1 MLRLLVA
8 AMLLAACR
16 GGKAPSAHKDAGRDG
31 PASVVSVIP
40 KLPISRDG
48 ARALTELDNE
58 LEAMRD
64 VPMRLVPLLLARA
77 QIRGD
82 LRDYQD
88 ALDVTAALVRMQATE
103 ADAWKLRVQA
113 LLAVHDFAA
122 AKLALATLASLHID
136 PSFLVDYQT
145 TLAEASGDAD
155 TALALREK
163 QASAAPNP
171 STLTAYAVTLAQ
183 AGKTD
188 EAKALIPKAAAAV
201 RDNPA
206 QLLAW
211 LLFQWGRVHELAGE
225 LAVARD
231 FFAAAHARLPGY
243 VDATAHLA
251 QTQIATGDRAAA
263 TQVVDEALKAQRHP
277 ELLALAAEL
286 GHPEL
291 AAEAKAA
298 WEAYVAA
305 LPLAFSDHAARFYL
319 GVGHDPAR
327 ALALA
332 KVNQANRDTR
342 EARALVIEAAL
353 AGNDTRA
360 ACAVVDPLVSGGT
373 RAERF
378 MAWQALSRCGR
389 TQDADQLATALGI
402 AH

>member
-8 AMLLAACR
+8 IMLLAACR
-16 GGKAPSAHKDAGRDG
+16 GGKAPNAHKDAGRDG
-31 PASVVSVIP
+31 PASVVSALPALP
-40 KLPISRDG
+40 KSKDG
-48 ARALTELDNE
+48 ALALGELDKE

-64 VPMRLVPLLLARA
+64 VPLRLVPLLLARA
-77 QIRGD
+77 GIRGE

-88 ALDVTAALVRMQATE
+88 ALEVTAALVRMQPTE
-103 ADAWKLRVQA
+103 VEAWQLRVQA
-113 LLAVHDFAA
+113 LLAVHDFAG
-122 AKLALATLASLHID
+122 AKQALATLAALPIH
-136 PSFLVDYQT
+136 PSYLVGYEI
-145 TLAEASGDAD
+145 TLAEAAGDAD
-155 TALALREK
+155 KALAMRAKL
-163 QASAAPNP
+163 ATDAPNP
-171 STLTAYAVTLAQ
+171 TNLTAWAVALAQ
-183 AGKTD
+183 AGQID
-188 EAKALIPKAAAAV
+188 AAKALIPKAAAAV
-201 RDNPA
+201 HDNPP

-225 LAVARD
+225 FAVARD
-231 FFAAAHARLPGY
+231 FFAAAHARMPAY
-243 VDATAHLA
+243 VDATSHLA

-263 TQVVDEALKAQRHP
+263 AKLVDDALKAQRHP

-327 ALALA
+327 ALTLA
-332 KVNQANRDTR
+332 KVNHANRDTR

-353 AGNDTRA
+353 AGNDAAT